1 MKLSI
6 SDSEINFWITK
17 LYVIWSNE
25 KENEEARILCKD
37 THALIRFLQCGWY
50 KYKNGLE
57 NLEEYMKKSEMD
69 IQVFHLIR
77 IQHVSDEDVKNICCR
92 LNEQQINCKQSHCPD
107 IFEEAYCECNRITVD
122 LTNMDK

>member
-17 LYVIWSNE
+17 LYEIWSNK

-77 IQHVSDEDVKNICCR
+77 IQHVSDEDVKI
-92 LNEQQINCKQSHCPD
+92 SVAD
-107 IFEEAYCECNRITVD
+107 
-122 LTNMDK
+122 

>member
-57 NLEEYMKKSEMD
+57 NLEKRD
-69 IQVFHLIR
+69 
-77 IQHVSDEDVKNICCR
+77 
-92 LNEQQINCKQSHCPD
+92 NC
-107 IFEEAYCECNRITVD
+107 
-122 LTNMDK
+122 

>member
-1 MKLSI
+1 MVQVQKRVGKSG
-6 SDSEINFWITK
+6 
-17 LYVIWSNE
+17 
-25 KENEEARILCKD
+25 RI
-37 THALIRFLQCGWY
+37 H
-50 KYKNGLE
+50 E
-57 NLEEYMKKSEMD
+57 KSEMD

-92 LNEQQINCKQSHCPD
+92 LNEQQINCKYDERFKTFDIAKLLIRFYYDAIQSHCPD